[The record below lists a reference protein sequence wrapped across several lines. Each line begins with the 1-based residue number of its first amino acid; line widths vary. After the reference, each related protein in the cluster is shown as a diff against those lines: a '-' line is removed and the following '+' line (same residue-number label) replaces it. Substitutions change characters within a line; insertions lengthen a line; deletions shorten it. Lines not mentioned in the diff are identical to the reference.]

1 VVFSVYNHP
10 GTSVPP
16 DAEGAGRS
24 GAAGDAEM
32 RLPRRVTPVST
43 AAHRSSTAAYPSNA
57 AHPANP
63 VAAGPV
69 DVERVRADFPIL
81 NREINGHPLAYLD
94 SAATSQKP
102 VAVLDAV
109 ERYYRETNA
118 NVHRGVHQ
126 LGSEATEAFEA
137 ARERVAAFI
146 DADPQGLVFLRN
158 TTEALNLVAS
168 SYARELLRPGDRI
181 VLSVMEHHSN
191 LVPWQLA
198 AERAGL
204 RLAFLGLT
212 GDGRLDLSNLDELLE
227 PPTRLL
233 SLSAQ
238 SNVLGTVN
246 DIRAIA
252 EVAHQQDVLVCV
264 DAAQAV
270 PHAPVSVR
278 DLGVDFL
285 AFSGHKMCGPMGIG
299 ALWARPEL
307 LERMPPFLGGGSM
320 IQRVELERTT
330 WNTVPHKFEAGTP
343 DVASA
348 AGLAAACDYLE
359 RVGMDHIHDHEVA
372 LVRHMLDVL
381 DESGATVYGPR
392 DLSIHGG
399 AVSFNVADVHPHDT
413 GTILDRLG
421 IAVRA
426 GHHCCQ
432 PLMRRLGVA
441 ATTRASVYLY
451 TTHAEVDR
459 LGEGIAEVRR
469 VFRV

>member
-1 VVFSVYNHP
+1 MATTVDPSTL
-10 GTSVPP
+10 TSDPL
-16 DAEGAGRS
+16 DLGRIR
-24 GAAGDAEM
+24 D
-32 RLPRRVTPVST
+32 
-43 AAHRSSTAAYPSNA
+43 
-57 AHPANP
+57 
-63 VAAGPV
+63 
-69 DVERVRADFPIL
+69 DFPIL
-81 NREINGHPLAYLD
+81 AREVGGRPLDYLD

-102 VAVLDAV
+102 IPVLDAV
-109 ERYYRETNA
+109 DNYYRRSNA

-126 LGSEATEAFEA
+126 LASEATDLFEA
-137 ARERVAAFI
+137 ARTRVAGFI
-146 DADPQGLVFLRN
+146 DADPRGLVFVRN

-168 SYARELLRPGDRI
+168 SYARELLRAGDRM
-181 VLSVMEHHSN
+181 VLTLMEHHSN

-212 GDGRLDLSNLDELLE
+212 DDGRLDLSNLDELLAE
-227 PPTRLL
+227 PTRLI
-233 SLSAQ
+233 SLTHQ

-246 DIRAIA
+246 DVVAIA
-252 EVAHQQDVLVCV
+252 EEAHRRGVLVCL
-264 DAAQAV
+264 DAAQSV
-270 PHAPVSVR
+270 PHMPVSAR
-278 DLGVDFL
+278 SLGVDFL

-320 IQRVELERTT
+320 IAKVELESST
-330 WNTVPHKFEAGTP
+330 WNVVPHKFEGGTP

-348 AGLAAACDYLE
+348 VGLATACDYLE
-359 RVGMDHIHDHEVA
+359 AVGMDAIHAHEQS

-399 AVSFNVADVHPHDT
+399 TVSFNVADVHPHDT

-441 ATTRASVYLY
+441 ATARASVYLY
-451 TTHAEVDR
+451 TSHEEVDR